1 MDNINLQLG
10 SGLLLLLIGII
21 LGGYIDFYRVF
32 RSKIRLNKFVDAIGD
47 LLFWVL
53 AVMIFIPLMYLVNW
67 LELRLYVVMALLVG
81 LSFYYLCFSKFF
93 IWLFLGFW
101 KVITWLPRQ
110 LTDRLKRIQ
119 LFLSKINYRLQ
130 FRTERVKSQKK
141 EGAD

>member
-32 RSKIRLNKFVDAIGD
+32 RGKLRLNKFLDAVGD

-53 AVMIFIPLMYLVNW
+53 AAVIFIPLMYWVNW
-67 LELRLYVVMALLVG
+67 LELRFYVGIALLVG
-81 LSFYYLCFSKFF
+81 LSFYYLCFSKFL
-93 IWLFLGFW
+93 IRLFLSFW
-101 KVITWLPRQ
+101 RLITWLPRQ

-130 FRTERVKSQKK
+130 FRTKTGKIAEKR
-141 EGAD
+141 GG